1 MEQEL
6 TETGESYES
15 FCVNVYKCNVWGDDL
30 IAAAIGDMWNIGI
43 TILSPVFRKP
53 FHLFHNKTEEPDVVI
68 VSNGGSYMCPDKGS
82 THFSA
87 TIPLTTNY
95 VKPGSE
101 HLHSNVGADINPK
114 IMPLILEDKK
124 KARDIAMKEYLKVD
138 TELSLGLL
146 RSVIRQLNRIDDHI
160 TTLIKESD
168 DLNCQKN
175 FLTNQLLQL
184 GLSAE
189 RIKEITDMKRER
201 QYCRTTEREEIDKAN
216 ERKRKAEE
224 EKWDKAK
231 KQKVVATVEG
241 EEQPDYEIAT
251 PEKAKQ
257 REEHDSK
264 VSRQQK
270 EIIEQQEKI
279 IQRQEEELIRRQQL
293 INIQEQS
300 MRHEPI
306 VVQPS
311 TIPPSSSNIPLGTS
325 TVQPGTSGIRT
336 GGQGTIDR
344 YLSPRNLQYLRN
356 LPSSTVPCRQVQDIH
371 GIAPPQVQPTQ
382 VQPGD
387 VIISEP
393 FLTQET
399 QQQPLQQPQQVPS
412 KESQP
417 TVYVPKVAE
426 SSHIVLIPT
435 PAKKSTP
442 LRSGTA
448 GPVPEE
454 LQDSSR
460 FYCNNCHGN
469 YRTKDEL
476 TRHQQKVCGKKV
488 PEYICDSCDKT
499 YYWPNPLREHYYK
512 AHVKVVMYHCPRC
525 NKPFNYANKLSV
537 HSRTNCPNKD
547 GPEIYQRMIDLDEKL
562 EEKFK
567 PKVPLEIQNPEAI
580 QAQEDDQDEGE
591 GDQPEGGVQ
600 DLGEGGLQVVG
611 EGDQPEGGIQV
622 VGEGDVEEQ
631 PQVTGG
637 PLAQE
642 LLQAI
647 QQQQPERQEDVII
660 IKSDVVEDDDGEHL
674 LDMMSQGIIPD
685 LKDDEEN
692 GGQIKPEEDA
702 LLEFEN

>member
-15 FCVNVYKCNVWGDDL
+15 FCVNVYKCNVWGEDL

-53 FHLFHNKTEEPDVVI
+53 IHLFHNKTEEPDVVI
-68 VSNGGSYMCPDKGS
+68 VSNGGSYMCSDKGS

-101 HLHSNVGADINPK
+101 HLHSNLGTDINPK

-138 TELSLGLL
+138 TELSLDLL

-175 FLTNQLLQL
+175 VLTNQLLQL

-201 QYCRTTEREEIDKAN
+201 EYCRTTEREEIDKAN

-241 EEQPDYEIAT
+241 EEQPDYEIPT
-251 PEKAKQ
+251 SEKAKQ
-257 REEHDSK
+257 TEEHDSK
-264 VSRQQK
+264 MSRQQK

-300 MRHEPI
+300 MRCEPI
-306 VVQPS
+306 V
-311 TIPPSSSNIPLGTS
+311 
-325 TVQPGTSGIRT
+325 VQPGTSGIRT

-344 YLSPRNLQYLRN
+344 YLSPSDLQYLRN
-356 LPSSTVPCRQVQDIH
+356 KPSSTVPCRQVQEIH

-399 QQQPLQQPQQVPS
+399 QQQPLQQPQQQPQQVPS

-417 TVYVPKVAE
+417 TVYVPKVVK

-448 GPVPEE
+448 GPVPED
-454 LQDSSR
+454 LRDSSR
-460 FYCNNCHGN
+460 FYCNNCKGN

-476 TRHQQKVCGKKV
+476 TRHQQNVCGKKV
-488 PEYICDSCDKT
+488 PEYICDSCDKA
-499 YYWPNPLREHYYK
+499 YFWPNPLREHYYK
-512 AHVKVVMYHCPRC
+512 EHVKVVMYHCPRC

-537 HSRTNCPNKD
+537 HSRRNCPNKD

-567 PKVPLEIQNPEAI
+567 PKVPLEIQNPEAM
-580 QAQEDDQDEGE
+580 QVQEDVQDVG
-591 GDQPEGGVQ
+591 EGGV
-600 DLGEGGLQVVG
+600 QVVG
-611 EGDQPEGGIQV
+611 EGDQPEGGVQV
-622 VGEGDVEEQ
+622 VGEGDQLEGGVQVVGEGEEQKGDVEEQ

-647 QQQQPERQEDVII
+647 QQQPERHEDVII

-674 LDMMSQGIIPD
+674 LDMMSQGVIPD
-685 LKDDEEN
+685 LKDEEEN

>member
-53 FHLFHNKTEEPDVVI
+53 IHLFHNKTEEPDVVI
-68 VSNGGSYMCPDKGS
+68 VSNGGSYMCSDKGS

-101 HLHSNVGADINPK
+101 HLHSNLGADINPK

-138 TELSLGLL
+138 TELSLDLL

-175 FLTNQLLQL
+175 VLTNQLLQL

-201 QYCRTTEREEIDKAN
+201 EYCRTTEREEIDKAN

-241 EEQPDYEIAT
+241 EEQPDYEIPT
-251 PEKAKQ
+251 PKKAKQ
-257 REEHDSK
+257 TEEHDSK
-264 VSRQQK
+264 MSRQQK

-300 MRHEPI
+300 MRCEPI
-306 VVQPS
+306 V
-311 TIPPSSSNIPLGTS
+311 
-325 TVQPGTSGIRT
+325 VQPGTSGIRT

-344 YLSPRNLQYLRN
+344 YLSPSGLQYLRN
-356 LPSSTVPCRQVQDIH
+356 KPSSTVPCRQVQEIH

-417 TVYVPKVAE
+417 TVYVPKVVE

-448 GPVPEE
+448 GPVPED
-454 LQDSSR
+454 LRDSSR
-460 FYCNNCHGN
+460 FYCNNCKGN

-476 TRHQQKVCGKKV
+476 TRHQQNVCGKKV
-488 PEYICDSCDKT
+488 PEYICDSCDKA
-499 YYWPNPLREHYYK
+499 YFWPNPLREHYYK

-567 PKVPLEIQNPEAI
+567 PKVPLEIQNPEAM
-580 QAQEDDQDEGE
+580 QVQEDVQDVG
-591 GDQPEGGVQ
+591 EGGV
-600 DLGEGGLQVVG
+600 
-611 EGDQPEGGIQV
+611 QV

-647 QQQQPERQEDVII
+647 QQQQPERHEDVII

-674 LDMMSQGIIPD
+674 LDMMSQGVIPD
-685 LKDDEEN
+685 LKDEEEN